1 MVKIARDPD
10 YSDLD
15 LDFMAHPATG
25 DLMKKTG
32 HDAIKR
38 SIRNIIFT
46 NYYDR
51 PFRPNIGGDVTS
63 KLFENATNIMQNVI
77 ESTIERVIKQL
88 EPRVRLER
96 VKVKFDEDNNGFN
109 VEMYYTILS
118 TDQKVGIGM
127 FLERIR

>member
-1 MVKIARDPD
+1 MAKIARNPD

-15 LDFMAHPATG
+15 LDFIAHPATG

-38 SIRNIIFT
+38 AIRNIIYT

-63 KLFENATNIMQNVI
+63 KLFENMTNITKNILEQ
-77 ESTIERVIKQL
+77 TIERVINSL
-88 EPRVRLER
+88 EPRVKLD
-96 VKVKFDEDNNGFN
+96 KVKANIDEDNNGFN
-109 VEMYYTILS
+109 VEIYYTIIS
-118 TDQKVGIGM
+118 TDEKKGIGM